1 MSISHATMDTSS
13 PSSPQQA
20 STTTG
25 SSTAPVTS
33 SSTPTS
39 SNYPYTEQA
48 LSANEQF
55 NQTTD
60 HMGGWIGELNHP
72 DQLSLPKS

>member
-1 MSISHATMDTSS
+1 MDSS
-13 PSSPQQA
+13 NPSSPQQT

-33 SSTPTS
+33 SSAPTTS
-39 SNYPYTEQA
+39 SNHPYTAQA

-55 NQTTD
+55 DQTTG

-72 DQLSLPKS
+72 DQFALPKS

>member
-1 MSISHATMDTSS
+1 MESSS

-33 SSTPTS
+33 SSTPTAS

-55 NQTTD
+55 DQTTD